1 MPGLTPGVFDLLDA
15 LGHAGK
21 NRAEILPQILELL
34 AD

>member
-1 MPGLTPGVFDLLDA
+1 MQYGLLLA
-15 LGHAGK
+15 QLAVGLSGK